1 MGCFDVDVLRAY
13 QQLGL
18 GGSSDENGETTL
30 DALVMN
36 GVLQTFFLHVSLLA
50 LRMKICCMLC

>member
-36 GVLQTFFLHVSLLA
+36 GVTA
-50 LRMKICCMLC
+50 I